1 MVRFL
6 HHLESR
12 ERIRYVAMDMW
23 TSYRDAVRAVIPQ
36 GEIVVDKFH
45 VPLRKILS
53 LTEYLQTVG
62 RILPLYIKNL
72 FAAIFSAFY
81 YAARLHYR
89 GFCGNP
95 NPLCFHSRKNS
106 SKQ

>member
-1 MVRFL
+1 VVRFL

-62 RILPLYIKNL
+62 RILPRYMKSL
-72 FAAIFSAFY
+72 FAAIFAVFC
-81 YAARLHYR
+81 YAAKLHYR
-89 GFCGNP
+89 GFRGNP
-95 NPLCFHSRKNS
+95 KPVCFHSRKNS
-106 SKQ
+106 SKE